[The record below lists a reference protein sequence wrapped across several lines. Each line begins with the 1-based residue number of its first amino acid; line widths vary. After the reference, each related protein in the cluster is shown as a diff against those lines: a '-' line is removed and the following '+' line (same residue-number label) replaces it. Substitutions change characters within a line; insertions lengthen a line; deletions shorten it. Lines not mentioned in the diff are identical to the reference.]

1 MQDAGFLFPIAE
13 TSLPTIRTAR
23 RDDAAQLSRIAEQ
36 TFRDTFAALNT
47 AQNMHLH
54 CRSNFSEAIQAQE
67 IADPARV
74 NLLCENGGGLVGFA
88 QLRWGR
94 APACVTAGAPGE
106 IQRLY
111 VVAAF

>member
-1 MQDAGFLFPIAE
+1 MQHAGYLATIRK
-13 TSLPTIRTAR
+13 TRLPTIRTTR

-47 AQNMHLH
+47 AQNMDLH

-74 NLLCENGGGLVGFA
+74 NLLCENGGELVGFA
-88 QLRWGR
+88 QLRWGG
-94 APACVTAGAPGE
+94 APACVTADAPGE